1 MNRDLSQIVVRA
13 DATVREILALINENS
28 TGFAL
33 VVDSENRPVRAMTDG
48 DLRRALLAGV
58 SLDSRIG
65 GLKPSA
71 PPILCTYTA
80 APAEQLRLMRQHK
93 IQQLPLV
100 DEEGRVVHVVILS
113 DLIEENAVPLNAVVM
128 AGGFGSRLAPLTADT
143 PKPMLPV
150 GDKPLLEHIVG
161 QLRTA
166 GIGDV
171 SITTHYL
178 AERIHDHFGDGDRF
192 GLSINYI
199 HESEPLGTAGALRL
213 IARPTGPLLVMNG
226 DILTNVDFRKLHLYH
241 DEHEADLTMAV
252 RPFETYI
259 PYGVVETEKGVVK
272 SLREKPTFTHF
283 VNAGI
288 YLLSPSAFDYLESD
302 GRLDMTHL
310 IDRLIE
316 AGKTVASFP
325 LAEYWLDIGHLH
337 DYERAQ
343 SDVAKGRMLQ

>member
-33 VVDSENRPVRAMTDG
+33 VVDCENRPVRAMTDG

-65 GLKPSA
+65 GLKPVAPPISCLSSA
-71 PPILCTYTA
+71 PPS
-80 APAEQLRLMRQHK
+80 EQLRLMREHK

-100 DEEGRVVHVVILS
+100 DDEGRVVHVVILS

-150 GDKPLLEHIVG
+150 GDKPLLEHIVS

-199 HESEPLGTAGALRL
+199 HEREPLGTAGALRL
-213 IARPTGPLLVMNG
+213 ITRPSGPLLVMNG

-288 YLLSPSAFDYLESD
+288 YLLSPSVFDYLQSD

-343 SDVAKGRMLQ
+343 SDVAKGEMLQ